1 MGRVRHRHN
10 LSANNVGSQPIA
22 PIVPT
27 TNPINDI
34 ASSMLKLDNKK
45 ADVSENGVVESEDE
59 APETTQR
66 KSTRVVEA
74 EAVKAIG
81 NGTKGPSPASS
92 SSTTNAANAS
102 SMSLVADSVA
112 KKRTREDRILDVN

>member
-1 MGRVRHRHN
+1 MLSSLEECSGPRGRVEPEIPP
-10 LSANNVGSQPIA
+10 V
-22 PIVPT
+22 
-27 TNPINDI
+27 
-34 ASSMLKLDNKK
+34 
-45 ADVSENGVVESEDE
+45 EDE

-74 EAVKAIG
+74 EAVKVIG

-112 KKRTREDRILDVN
+112 KKRTREDRILDVNPSNDVSAQKETTVAPKAKRKR